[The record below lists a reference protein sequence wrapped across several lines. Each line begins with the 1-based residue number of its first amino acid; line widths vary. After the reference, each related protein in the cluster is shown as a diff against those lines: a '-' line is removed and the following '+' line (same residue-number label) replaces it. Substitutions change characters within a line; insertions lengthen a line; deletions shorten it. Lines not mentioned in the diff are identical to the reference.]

1 MAVLS
6 LTVLLLGLAVTSAD
20 QVSARLCP
28 SSLGFACALQRY
40 KVTRRSSRFARGTK
54 PLAAW
59 TRRPTASVKS
69 ALTPHTHAFTLL
81 HKKCKIEAVLFR
93 FTSGSG
99 CRTSLTQAYGFL
111 LACTAFNELFSLL
124 LQAGEVDRKG
134 KSCQFYFL
142 GGLYVRKSWGFPPD
156 AWWKCQ
162 IKAGARGSE
171 WEGSINAALSSP
183 PYPSLPANPHE
194 HTSTHALLWLEHV
207 ALRALWY
214 RKENSTSKSSTS
226 AFHCEIKKQ
235 AAST

>member
-1 MAVLS
+1 MPE
-6 LTVLLLGLAVTSAD
+6 LA
-20 QVSARLCP
+20 RF
-28 SSLGFACALQRY
+28 FACALQRY
-40 KVTRRSSRFARGTK
+40 EVTRRSSRFARGTK

-134 KSCQFYFL
+134 KSCQFYFWGGCTCAKVGVFLLTHGENVRLKLEL
-142 GGLYVRKSWGFPPD
+142 GAQSGRGVLMQPCLHPLTPAFPQTHTNTPAHTRFYD
-156 AWWKCQ
+156 
-162 IKAGARGSE
+162 
-171 WEGSINAALSSP
+171 LSM
-183 PYPSLPANPHE
+183 
-194 HTSTHALLWLEHV
+194 LL
-207 ALRALWY
+207 
-214 RKENSTSKSSTS
+214 
-226 AFHCEIKKQ
+226 
-235 AAST
+235 